1 MSFSHTWQKRP
12 SVEEES
18 MLNDHFGSTEQGLYN
33 YFILILQNM
42 SLFLLTAGCKCK
54 EFIQIYNADKGKEK

>member
-1 MSFSHTWQKRP
+1 
-12 SVEEES
+12 